1 MKLPAFRISHRIA
14 LIALVG
20 VVGVVAVSGLFM
32 HERNVM
38 RTQDRL
44 QAEAQLA
51 EDVTN
56 TLENQ
61 LFRLRTIEKNFFLN
75 KTEELIDAH
84 AALGGQVEQ
93 TLETLELIVARNQH
107 RDIPEEGALTSGF
120 QRYMQ
125 AFGRSVDA
133 SRRLGLNPQSGL
145 QQDMR
150 TANET
155 LAKQLSTIPYPP
167 LRVDAA
173 AIFSAQKDFVL
184 SPTDANRAHVAAA
197 IETLRKRPRGVFGT
211 PDTHG
216 GVMATLD
223 AYQGTFEDF
232 ASTTGRNVQL
242 QTRVAATFAD
252 LEPGFVRIRAAIDR
266 VQDEVAA
273 AKASTSASVERIVMI
288 SVGGILLAVI
298 AGGFIVWRSVALPIS
313 RTAGSMRELASGRL
327 DVEVPGLGRRDE
339 IGEIASAF
347 DAFRENTIRKVNE
360 ERDAEDARQRQAQ
373 EREERE
379 RVEKEQ
385 HARELEHAVEMLAG
399 ALSRLADGDVAQ
411 RLEEPFTP
419 SMEKLRA
426 DFNHS
431 AARLQAA
438 LQAVGENANA
448 IHAGSEEIRNAS
460 DDLSRRTEQQAAS
473 VEQTAAALEQLVT
486 TLQDSS
492 RRADEAGALVARTRA
507 GAERSG
513 VIVQDAVAAMDRIE
527 QSSTQIGTI
536 IGVIDEIAF
545 QISLLAL
552 NAGIEAARAGEAGR
566 GFAVVAQ
573 EVRELAQR
581 AANAAKQINT
591 LISASGE
598 HVKSGVSLVGE
609 AGQALNT
616 IVVEVKEISENVMAI
631 VEASREQAT
640 GLNEINIAVSR
651 IDQGTQQNAAMVE
664 QSTAASHKLAGEA
677 SALNDLLSQFK
688 LGRETA
694 PHAQPVQ
701 QPAASPGRAPVRSM
715 SQRIAT
721 VLRGGGAATAAA
733 VAVETAED
741 GWEEF

>member
-20 VVGVVAVSGLFM
+20 VVGVVAVSGLFL

-38 RTQDRL
+38 RAQDQL
-44 QAEAQLA
+44 QAEAQIA
-51 EDVTN
+51 GDVTN

-61 LFRLRTIEKNFFLN
+61 LFRLRTIEKDFFLN
-75 KTEELIDAH
+75 KGESLIEAH
-84 AALGGQVEQ
+84 AALGGEVEQ
-93 TLETLELIVARNQH
+93 TLETLEVIVARNQH

-150 TANET
+150 TANDT
-155 LAKQLSTIPYPP
+155 LARQLSTIPYPP

-173 AIFSAQKDFVL
+173 AIFSAEKDFVL
-184 SPTDANRAHVAAA
+184 SPTDANHANVAAA

-211 PDTHG
+211 SDTHG

-266 VQDEVAA
+266 VQEEVGA
-273 AKASTSASVERIVMI
+273 AKASTSASIERIVMI
-288 SVGGILLAVI
+288 SVAGILLAVI
-298 AGGFIVWRSVALPIS
+298 VGGFLVWRSVALPIS

-347 DAFRENTIRKVNE
+347 DAFRENTVRKVNE
-360 ERDAEDARQRQAQ
+360 ERDAEDARQRQAH

-379 RVEKEQ
+379 RAEKEM

-411 RLEEPFTP
+411 RLQEPFTQ

-460 DDLSRRTEQQAAS
+460 DDLSKRTEQQAAS

-616 IVVEVKEISENVMAI
+616 IVVEVKEISENVVAI

-694 PHAQPVQ
+694 QRVHPVQ
-701 QPAASPGRAPVRSM
+701 QLAAVPDRPQVRAV

-721 VLRGGGAATAAA
+721 MSRGGGAATAAA
-733 VAVETAED
+733 VAVGAAED